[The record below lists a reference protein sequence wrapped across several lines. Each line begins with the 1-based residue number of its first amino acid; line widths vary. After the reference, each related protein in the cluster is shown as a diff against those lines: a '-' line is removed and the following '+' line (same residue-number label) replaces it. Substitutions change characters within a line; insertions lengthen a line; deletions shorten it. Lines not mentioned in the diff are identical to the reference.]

1 MQMTP
6 EEIVRHYTQA
16 ANKHKDI
23 KVLADLNMVTPAE
36 IRAVLAEAGVEGV
49 EPPKR
54 IVRKRKPAPP
64 PEAEAPP
71 CAAPEAEAPPSAAP
85 EPPQADGPEVY
96 RKIEN
101 ILAALPGDMGQKA
114 RWAAG
119 KLLAEVFAEY
129 LVARLGLNENEEGGG

>member
-23 KVLADLNMVTPAE
+23 RVLADLNTVTPAE

-49 EPPKR
+49 EAPKR
-54 IVRKRKPAPP
+54 IVRRKKPPTAPP
-64 PEAEAPP
+64 PEADAPT
-71 CAAPEAEAPPSAAP
+71 CAAP
-85 EPPQADGPEVY
+85 EPPQEDGPEVY

-101 ILAALPGDMGQKA
+101 ILAALPGDMGPKA

-129 LVARLGLNENEEGGG
+129 LAARLGLRDEGGEAT

>member
-1 MQMTP
+1 MTP

-49 EPPKR
+49 EAPKR
-54 IVRKRKPAPP
+54 IVRKRKSAPP
-64 PEAEAPP
+64 PFKAPDK
-71 CAAPEAEAPPSAAP
+71 PPR
-85 EPPQADGPEVY
+85 EDGPEVY
-96 RKIEN
+96 RKIES
-101 ILAALPGDMGQKA
+101 ILAVLPEGMGQKA

-129 LVARLGLNENEEGGG
+129 LVARLGLEEIGGNDGTTD

>member
-49 EPPKR
+49 EAPKR
-54 IVRKRKPAPP
+54 IVRKKKPAPP
-64 PEAEAPP
+64 PFKAPDK
-71 CAAPEAEAPPSAAP
+71 PPR
-85 EPPQADGPEVY
+85 EDGPEVY

>member
-6 EEIVRHYTQA
+6 EEIVRDYLQA
-16 ANKHKDI
+16 RNKEKQI
-23 KVLADLNMVTPAE
+23 RILADMNLTTMAE
-36 IRAVLAEAGVEGV
+36 IKRFLVENGVEGV
-49 EPPKR
+49 VAPKLRGRRKKPSALPP
-54 IVRKRKPAPP
+54 
-64 PEAEAPP
+64 
-71 CAAPEAEAPPSAAP
+71 PEAEAPPSAAP

>member
-1 MQMTP
+1 MTP

-49 EPPKR
+49 EVPKR
-54 IVRKRKPAPP
+54 IVRKKKPAPP
-64 PEAEAPP
+64 PFKAPDK
-71 CAAPEAEAPPSAAP
+71 PPR
-85 EPPQADGPEVY
+85 EDGPEVY

-119 KLLAEVFAEY
+119 KMLAEIFAEY
-129 LVARLGLNENEEGGG
+129 LIARLELEGGECHAVQ